1 MKEELEVYKKT
12 HDKLEK
18 IIKEIIIEKNDKER
32 KFKFT
37 NFDSITFDSINME
50 WQVVLVRQYPR
61 GDYDYDTYY
70 VSENEILNF
79 KS

>member
-1 MKEELEVYKKT
+1 MKEKLEVYKKT

-37 NFDSITFDSINME
+37 HFDSITFDSISME
-50 WQVVLVRQYPR
+50 WEVVLVRQYPR
-61 GDYDYDTYY
+61 GDNDYETYY
-70 VSENEILNF
+70 VSENEILNH
-79 KS
+79 K